1 MYKKTAVFEPFE
13 IDEDQDLWVG
23 EISFLR
29 NKMGPGMDHDACIE
43 VRAESDLMLHA
54 RIEKILL
61 ILNA

>member
-29 NKMGPGMDHDACIE
+29 NKMEPGMDHDACIE